1 MRDPSQAIFP
11 EGRGPSNPYEIFPVG
26 AVEQSIVARFEE
38 QVRKHS
44 GKMAVESAAGSLSY
58 QQLDRAANQLATAIV
73 KLRGTESEPVALL
86 VSHGIPQITAIL
98 GALKAGKI
106 YVPLDPAYPAARNAA
121 VLSDLRPKLIVCD
134 EHHQRMAAHI
144 AAGAQVLSMSEL
156 ALDIQEAAP
165 DIAIEPD
172 RPAVIIYTSGS
183 TGKPNGLVHS
193 HRNVLHATLKYT
205 NNMHIGHEDRLLL
218 LYSCAFIGSVAD
230 IFSALLNG
238 ATLLPYDL
246 KRQGIG
252 ALAAWMKAKQVT
264 LYQSVPT
271 LFRRFAATLKPNEK
285 FEATLRAIRL
295 GGEPVM
301 PHDVT
306 LYGTHFHRDCLFA
319 VSLASTEILGIRLY
333 FVDPDDLPR
342 GPRVPVGYA
351 LQDTEV
357 LLVDDDGKPTSQGE
371 IGEMVIRSP
380 YLALGYWGDPKRTK
394 AVFLADPD
402 RPGTRLYHS
411 RDLGL
416 LHRDG
421 CLEFLGR
428 KDWQVKIRGHRIEI
442 AEVESALL
450 AVPGVKEAAVIT
462 QQAESGEPRLVAY
475 IVPVPGVEQTVSG
488 LRAALIEQLPEHM
501 TPAAFVLLS
510 ALPTTPTGKI
520 DRQSLPAPAAS
531 RPALGTAFVVP
542 RNALEV
548 AIVDIWR
555 DCLNVTPIGVHD
567 DFFELG
573 GDSVLALD
581 MALRVEETFARPIP
595 QQALLAS
602 RTVEQLAHYLLRK
615 DESSFE
621 RPLIEIRQGNGRPLF
636 FLHGEFNGAG
646 LFCIPLARH
655 LNDIGLVAVH
665 PHGSCGDFVPATIEE
680 MAADRLRDIRTQQ
693 PSGPYRLAGH
703 CNGALVAWA
712 IAEQLLEQ
720 GETVELLAILAPPP
734 SVQWETDV
742 EAPAKVKPGGI
753 NLEGVT
759 GRERSQRLHK
769 AYGDACA
776 RFVGRRYGGSML
788 VMLPRMDATR
798 LSMDHWQNVAQKTQF
813 QLVPGGHLTVLLP
826 RNLITVAA
834 IIQEHLQASMKP
846 PVGVDVVGSGQP

>member
-1 MRDPSQAIFP
+1 MRDSSQAVFP
-11 EGRGPSNPYEIFPVG
+11 AGRCPSNPYEAFPAS

-38 QVRKHS
+38 QARKHS
-44 GKMAVESAAGSLSY
+44 QKTAVECAAGSLTY
-58 QQLDRAANQLATAIV
+58 EQLDRAASQLAAAIV

-86 VSHGIPQITAIL
+86 VSHGIPQIVAIL

-106 YVPLDPAYPAARNAA
+106 YVPLDPAYPAARNAV
-121 VLSDLRPKLIVCD
+121 VLNDLRPKLIVCD
-134 EHHQRMAAHI
+134 ERHHRMAAHI
-144 AAGAQVLSMSEL
+144 AAGAQVLNMSEL
-156 ALDIQEAAP
+156 AGDTHEGTL

-205 NNMHIGHEDRLLL
+205 NNMHISPDDRLLL

-252 ALAAWMKAKQVT
+252 ALAEWMKEKQVT

-285 FEATLRAIRL
+285 FDATLRAIRL

-306 LYGTHFHRDCLFA
+306 LYRTHFHSDCVFA

-357 LLVDDDGKPTSQGE
+357 LLVDDDGKPTPQGQV
-371 IGEMVIRSP
+371 GEMVIRSP
-380 YLALGYWGDPKRTK
+380 YLALGYWGDSERTK
-394 AVFLADPD
+394 AVFLDDPQ

-416 LHRDG
+416 VHQDG

-450 AVPGVKEAAVIT
+450 AVPGVKEAAVIAQET
-462 QQAESGEPRLVAY
+462 ESGEHRLLAY
-475 IVPVPGVEQTVSG
+475 IVPVPGIEQTVSG

-510 ALPTTPTGKI
+510 ALPTTPTGKV
-520 DRQSLPAPAAS
+520 DRQSLPAPAPS
-531 RPALGTAFVVP
+531 RPALATAFVVP

-548 AIVDIWR
+548 ALVDIWR
-555 DCLNVTPIGVHD
+555 DCLNVTPIGVRD

-573 GDSVLALD
+573 GDSVIALD
-581 MALRVEETFARPIP
+581 MALRVEETFGRPIP

-602 RTVEQLAHYLLRK
+602 RTVEHLAQYLLQK

-621 RPLIEIRQGNGRPLF
+621 RPLVEIRHGSGRPLF

-665 PHGSCGDFVPATIEE
+665 PHGACGDLVPATIEQ
-680 MAADRLRDIRTQQ
+680 MAADRLRDIRNMQ

-712 IAEQLLEQ
+712 IGEQLREQ

-734 SVQWETDV
+734 TVQWDTDV
-742 EAPAKVKPGGI
+742 EAPANPKSSDV
-753 NLEGVT
+753 NLEGVS
-759 GRERSQRLHK
+759 GRERSQRLHD
-769 AYGDACA
+769 AYGEACA
-776 RFVGRRYGGSML
+776 RFVVRRYGGSML

-798 LSMDHWQNVAQKTQF
+798 LAMDRWQNVALDTQF
-813 QLVPGGHLTVLLP
+813 HLVPGGHLTVLLP
-826 RNLITVAA
+826 RNLMTVAA
-834 IIQEHLQASMKP
+834 IIKEHLHASMNP
-846 PVGVDVVGSGQP
+846 PVAADMIGSGQP